1 MSPPLK
7 VKKPH
12 GTRKHVTLEEYKKIR
27 AAAAELGRHRLR
39 DSTMIAMAFVHGLRS
54 TEVVHLLWDQVNLF
68 ECTLH
73 VIRAKKGSDST
84 HPLSDD
90 ELKALRR
97 LAKSQKGG
105 QKGFVFQSERGGVG
119 MTTSMF
125 KKMVARAGEKAG
137 MPMRIGTHMLRHG
150 CGFYFANK
158 GKDTRSLQGYLGH
171 RNIQNTVIYTEL
183 RVDRFKEFKVE

>member
-7 VKKPH
+7 KKRAP
-12 GTRKHVTLEEYKKIR
+12 GERKHVTLEEYKKIR

-39 DSTMIAMAFVHGLRS
+39 DSIMIGTGFVHGMRA
-54 TEVVHLLWDQVNLF
+54 TEVVHLLWDQINLF

-73 VIRAKKGSDST
+73 VIRAKKGSDSV

-90 ELKALRR
+90 EIKAFRR
-97 LAKSQKGG
+97 LAKAQPGG
-105 QKGFVFQSERGGVG
+105 QKGYVFQNERGGAL
-119 MTTSMF
+119 TTSAF
-125 KKMVARAGEKAG
+125 GKMLARAGASAG

-150 CGFYFANK
+150 CGYYFANK

-183 RVDRFKEFKVE
+183 RTDRFKEFKVE

>member
-1 MSPPLK
+1 MSPPVK
-7 VKKPH
+7 VAKPK

-39 DSTMIAMAFVHGLRS
+39 DATMIGIAFVHGMRA

-68 ECTLH
+68 ECTLQ
-73 VIRAKKGSDST
+73 VVRAKRGSDSV

-90 ELKALRR
+90 EIKTLRR
-97 LAKSQKGG
+97 LAKAQPGG
-105 QKGFVFQSERGGVG
+105 QKGYVFQNERGGAL
-119 MTTSMF
+119 TTSAF
-125 KKMVARAGEKAG
+125 SKMLARAGAAAG